1 MRICVCINPWLP
13 LIAGAFVRSCNGPH
27 LWISFRYEQV
37 YKFCRS
43 CGHIGYTFPHCI
55 FDNANI
61 EAVIN
66 NQMLDIQDRLESET
80 TVEFDNILFLNY
92 MRDFLNMV
100 DGRTSRV
107 IYNELEVDD
116 FVPAAQEVVPPPNA
130 IFEDVREDELL
141 ELEEVLKGHAL
152 EEPPPR
158 NGFPV
163 EVFGSLSHLC
173 WIDNFTK
180 SDLGDKGKVGVSNTN
195 EPKPDVPLGG
205 IVVERNYQ
213 PLFDHLSSDSP
224 HQAAETVNT
233 EDNLG
238 LRTISGQVGGEVVE
252 ILKHSTR
259 DNATNVLITTF
270 EVSQITDHIID
281 DVMANA
287 TNGNVF
293 DDEDGIHSTFH
304 NHFNSIFCEEKL
316 QSNKMR
322 NRREM
327 TGRKISGKTL
337 ENKCSSKR
345 L

>member
-61 EAVIN
+61 EAAIN

-116 FVPAAQEVVPPPNA
+116 FVPAAREVVPPPNA
-130 IFEDVREDELL
+130 IFED
-141 ELEEVLKGHAL
+141 
-152 EEPPPR
+152 
-158 NGFPV
+158 
-163 EVFGSLSHLC
+163 
-173 WIDNFTK
+173 
-180 SDLGDKGKVGVSNTN
+180 
-195 EPKPDVPLGG
+195 PDVPLGG

-252 ILKHSTR
+252 ILEHSTR

-293 DDEDGIHSTFH
+293 DDEDVIHSTFH
-304 NHFNSIFCEEKL
+304 NHFNSIFCDDSAQDKESTLSYLKELNLHILSVKQRHILCSRFSDEEIKDAL
-316 QSNKMR
+316 FSMGPLKVP
-322 NRREM
+322 
-327 TGRKISGKTL
+327 GPDD
-337 ENKCSSKR
+337 
-345 L
+345 